1 MTRRPAK
8 SQRARKAPA
17 RKRAASKRVAGKRV
31 ARKPQR
37 GPATSEPL
45 DDFIAAGARALD
57 LKVAKAWLPA
67 VRANLEV
74 TLRLGA
80 MVATFP
86 LPDDAEPA
94 PVFVA

>member
-8 SQRARKAPA
+8 SQRARKPLA
-17 RKRAASKRVAGKRV
+17 RKRAAVKRV

-37 GPATSEPL
+37 GPAMSDSL

-57 LKVAKAWLPA
+57 LKVSEAWLPA
-67 VRANLEV
+67 VRTNLEV

-80 MVATFP
+80 MVAAFP